1 MLFQRRS
8 RIDYAF
14 EDKFDIVLIGSA
26 FLLIVI
32 GLIAI
37 YSSTLHHPTAGG
49 NFQKQIYSAIIA
61 SIVFFIVYYLPS
73 RFITLLPVP
82 AYLISIIFLIAVI
95 FMGRRVYGSKS
106 WLDFGPFGFQPSEF
120 AKIGVIFLISYF
132 LSREKINIDSIKNIL
147 LTVAIGTLPVLL
159 IFLEPDVGSSFV
171 FLAIILMLLYWKG
184 IDLFGIFL
192 VLSPPVVVLAY
203 MFGTI
208 VFIAV
213 LFLIIAA
220 LFYFKKNIFL
230 SASLFVV
237 NLSAGFFFE
246 SIYNILSPH
255 QQKRILTFLDPSAD
269 PLGSGYN
276 AIQARV
282 AIGSGGLFGKGFLSG
297 NQTQLRF
304 IPEQW
309 TDFIYCVIGEEFGF
323 IGSVLTLSLFLFL
336 FLRLLKIASLAKE
349 KSEYHSLLVIGILTL
364 LFFHFI
370 VNIGMTIGIMPVIG
384 LPLPFLSYGGSS
396 LLANMFLLG
405 IAANIYRNRK
415 NFT

>member
-1 MLFQRRS
+1 MLYPRRS

-14 EDKFDIVLIGSA
+14 EDRFDITLIGSV
-26 FLLIVI
+26 FLLILI

-49 NFQKQIYSAIIA
+49 NFQKQVYSTIIA
-61 SIVFFIVYYLPS
+61 SVVFFIVYFLPT
-73 RFITLLPVP
+73 RFINLFPVP
-82 AYLISIIFLIAVI
+82 AYLFSMLFLVAVLFI
-95 FMGRRVYGSKS
+95 GRRVYGSKS
-106 WLDFGPFGFQPSEF
+106 WLDFGPIGFQPSEF

-132 LSREKINIDSIKNIL
+132 LSREKINADSIRNIL
-147 LTVAIGTLPVLL
+147 ITVAIGTLPVLL
-159 IFLEPDVGSSFV
+159 ILLEPDVGTSFV
-171 FLAIILMLLYWKG
+171 FFAIILVLLFWKG

-192 VLSPPVVVLAY
+192 VLSPPIVVLAY

-208 VFIAV
+208 VFISV
-213 LFLIIAA
+213 LLLIILA
-220 LFYFKKNIFL
+220 LIYFKKNIFL

-237 NLSAGFFFE
+237 DLSAGFFFE
-246 SIYNILSPH
+246 SFYNILSPH
-255 QQKRILTFLDPSAD
+255 QQKRILTFLDPNAD

-276 AIQARV
+276 AIQAKV

-336 FLRLLKIASLAKE
+336 FLRLLKIASLARE
-349 KSEYHSLLVIGILTL
+349 KSEYHSLLVVGILTL

-370 VNIGMTIGIMPVIG
+370 INIGMTVGIMPVIG

-396 LLANMFLLG
+396 LLANLFLIG